1 MMTVARAGRTGGQSI
16 IYDDDDDDDD
26 DKGGGRETGRAV
38 FQLEDVLLM
47 ASSRPT
53 E

>member
-16 IYDDDDDDDD
+16 IYDDDDDD